1 MVQLKINIYYLNYN
15 IIKMLKLYNTLTQKK
30 EIFEPLETGK
40 VKMYNCGPTVYDF
53 AHIGNLRAFTFAD
66 TLRRH
71 LENTGYEVR
80 QIMNI
85 TDVGHL
91 TNDDLN
97 QADTGEEKMLKASK
111 RERKTPQDI
120 ADFYTEKFF
129 EDNEKLN
136 LKKAHF
142 YPRAT
147 AHISQI
153 IKMIEI
159 LIKKDLAYEKNG
171 NVFYDVTKFADY
183 GKLSKKKISELK
195 ENARLDEHP
204 DKKHSYDFALWLK
217 APKEHILKWESPWSL
232 GYPGWHIEC
241 SAMSMEYLGETMD
254 IHTGG
259 EDHIFPHHEN
269 EIAQS
274 EGCTGKDF
282 AKFWL
287 HVRFLLVDNQKMAK
301 SKGNFYTLANILEK
315 GFSPMDFKM
324 LLLGSHYRSNLN
336 FTWESLGQA
345 KNNFKKITRFQKR
358 LQEFKPTKETKS
370 AINPQKYW
378 EDFNQAMNDDLNTP
392 KALSVLFEMIT
403 EANTEMDRNY
413 LNSPNLKLL
422 NTTLIKINNV
432 LGLKAHFNS
441 KNSIPENIIRLAEER
456 VLARKEKDFAKA
468 DALRKKIEMK
478 GYEVEDVVDGY
489 KLNIK

>member
-1 MVQLKINIYYLNYN
+1 
-15 IIKMLKLYNTLTQKK
+15 MLKLYNTLTQKK
-30 EIFEPLETGK
+30 ETFKTLETGK

-66 TLRRH
+66 ILRRH
-71 LENTGYEVR
+71 LENIGYEVR

-91 TNDDLN
+91 TEDDLN
-97 QADTGEEKMLKASK
+97 QADSGEDKMLKASK
-111 RERKTPQDI
+111 REKKTPQDI

-129 EDNEKLN
+129 EDVEKLN

-142 YPRAT
+142 YPKAT
-147 AHISQI
+147 AHIPQI

-159 LIKKDLAYEKNG
+159 LIEKGLAYEKNG
-171 NVFYDVTKFADY
+171 NVFYDVTRFSDY
-183 GKLSKKKISELK
+183 GKLSKKKLSELK
-195 ENARLDEHP
+195 ENARLEEHP

-217 APKEHILKWESPWSL
+217 APKEHILKWKSPWSL

-274 EGCTGKDF
+274 EGCTDKDF

-287 HVRFLLVDNQKMAK
+287 HVRFLLVDGQKMSK
-301 SKGNFYTLANILEK
+301 SKGNFYILVDILNK
-315 GFSPMDFKM
+315 GYSPMDFKM

-336 FTWESLGQA
+336 FTWESLEQA
-345 KNNFKKITRFQKR
+345 KNNLKKITRFQKR
-358 LQEFKPTKETKS
+358 LQEFRPIKETKS

-378 EDFNQAMNDDLNTP
+378 EDFNQAMDDDLNTP
-392 KALSVLFEMIT
+392 KALAVLFEMIT
-403 EANTEMDRNY
+403 EANTEMDKNY

-422 NTTLIKINNV
+422 NSTLIKINNV
-432 LGLKAHFNS
+432 LGLKTHTDSN
-441 KNSIPENIIRLAEER
+441 NSIPENIIQLAEER
-456 VLARKEKDFAKA
+456 ILARKEKDFTKA

-478 GYEVEDVVDGY
+478 GYILEDTKEGY
-489 KLNIK
+489 EISKA

>member
-1 MVQLKINIYYLNYN
+1 
-15 IIKMLKLYNTLTQKK
+15 
-30 EIFEPLETGK
+30 
-40 VKMYNCGPTVYDF
+40 
-53 AHIGNLRAFTFAD
+53 
-66 TLRRH
+66 
-71 LENTGYEVR
+71 
-80 QIMNI
+80 MNI

-301 SKGNFYTLANILEK
+301 SKGNFYTLVNILDK

-432 LGLKAHFNS
+432 LGFKTHADSN
-441 KNSIPENIIRLAEER
+441 NSIPENIIRLAEER

>member
-1 MVQLKINIYYLNYN
+1 MIKIL
-15 IIKMLKLYNTLTQKK
+15 
-30 EIFEPLETGK
+30 
-40 VKMYNCGPTVYDF
+40 
-53 AHIGNLRAFTFAD
+53 
-66 TLRRH
+66 
-71 LENTGYEVR
+71 
-80 QIMNI
+80 
-85 TDVGHL
+85 
-91 TNDDLN
+91 
-97 QADTGEEKMLKASK
+97 
-111 RERKTPQDI
+111 
-120 ADFYTEKFF
+120 TEKG
-129 EDNEKLN
+129 
-136 LKKAHF
+136 
-142 YPRAT
+142 
-147 AHISQI
+147 
-153 IKMIEI
+153 
-159 LIKKDLAYEKNG
+159 LAYEKNG

-195 ENARLDEHP
+195 ENARLEEHP

-274 EGCTGKDF
+274 EGCTGKEF

-287 HVRFLLVDNQKMAK
+287 HVRFLLVDDQKMSK
-301 SKGNFYTLANILEK
+301 SKGNFYILADILKK
-315 GFSPMDFKM
+315 GYSPMDFKM

-336 FTWESLGQA
+336 FTWEGLEQA
-345 KNNFKKITRFQKR
+345 KNNLKKIARFQKR
-358 LQEFKPTKETKS
+358 LREFQSTKETKS
-370 AINPQKYW
+370 AINAQKYW

-403 EANTEMDRNY
+403 EANTEMDKNY
-413 LNSPNLKLL
+413 LNSPNSKLL
-422 NTTLIKINNV
+422 NSILIKIINV
-432 LGLKAHFNS
+432 LGLKIANN
-441 KNSIPENIIRLAEER
+441 KKTSIPENIIQLAEER

-489 KLNIK
+489 KLNTK

>member
-1 MVQLKINIYYLNYN
+1 
-15 IIKMLKLYNTLTQKK
+15 MLKLYNTLTQKK
-30 EIFEPLETGK
+30 EIFEPIETGK

-53 AHIGNLRAFTFAD
+53 AHIGNLRAFAFAD
-66 TLRRH
+66 VLRRH
-71 LENTGYEVR
+71 LENLGYEVR

-91 TNDDLN
+91 TADDLN
-97 QADTGEEKMLKASK
+97 QADSGEDKMLKASK
-111 RERKTPQDI
+111 RERKTPQDV

-129 EDNEKLN
+129 EDIEKLN

-142 YPRAT
+142 YPKAT
-147 AHISQI
+147 AHIPQI
-153 IKMIEI
+153 IKMVEI
-159 LIKKDLAYEKNG
+159 LIEKGLAYEKNG
-171 NVFYDVTKFADY
+171 NVFYDVTKFPNY
-183 GKLSKKKISELK
+183 GKLSKKKLSELK
-195 ENARLDEHP
+195 ENARLEEHP

-274 EGCTGKDF
+274 EGCTEKDF

-287 HVRFLLVDNQKMAK
+287 HVRFLLVDNQKMSK
-301 SKGNFYTLANILEK
+301 SKGNFYTLADILNK
-315 GFSPMDFKM
+315 GYSPMDFKM

-336 FTWESLGQA
+336 FTWNSLQQA
-345 KNNFKKITRFQKR
+345 NANLKKIARFQKR
-358 LQEFKPTKETKS
+358 LQEFQVTKETKS

-378 EDFNQAMNDDLNTP
+378 ENFNQAMNDDLNTP
-392 KALSVLFEMIT
+392 KALAVLFEMIS
-403 EANTEMDRNY
+403 EANTEMDKKY

-422 NTTLIKINNV
+422 NSVLIKTVNV
-432 LGLKAHFNS
+432 LGLKIISNS
-441 KNSIPENIIRLAEER
+441 KNSIPNDIIQLAEER
-456 VLARKEKDFAKA
+456 TLARKEKDFAKA

-478 GYEVEDVVDGY
+478 GYEIEDVVDGY
-489 KLNIK
+489 KISET